1 MAKLPV
7 DYATQLDAID
17 EQFQMVQI
25 LDEKGN
31 VVNEDIMPDL
41 SDDEL
46 VELMKR
52 MVFSRTLHERSMALA
67 KQGRLGFY
75 APTLGQEASQMA
87 SSYAF
92 TKEDWLFP
100 GYRDVPQLIAH
111 GLPIYKGFLWSRG
124 HVEGNDYPEDLHAM
138 PPQIIIGAQYIQA
151 MGSAVAQKL
160 NGDKAV
166 TFAYTGDGGSSQ
178 GDTYE
183 GLNYTSRYQA
193 PIVFFIQNNGY
204 AISTPRFKQTAA
216 KSLAQK
222 AVAVGIPGVQ
232 VDGNDALAMYAV
244 AKQAREWALEGNGP
258 VLVETITNRLGAHST
273 SGDDP
278 SIYRTQEDID
288 EWTKRDPLIRMR
300 VFLEEKG
307 LWSEEI
313 ETEYVEEVKA
323 EIKEAVKKADATP
336 KQKISEFLDNMF
348 ENPGQNVKEQIEFY
362 SAKESE

>member
-111 GLPIYKGFLWSRG
+111 GLPIYKGFL
-124 HVEGNDYPEDLHAM
+124 
-138 PPQIIIGAQYIQA
+138 
-151 MGSAVAQKL
+151 
-160 NGDKAV
+160 
-166 TFAYTGDGGSSQ
+166 
-178 GDTYE
+178 
-183 GLNYTSRYQA
+183 
-193 PIVFFIQNNGY
+193 
-204 AISTPRFKQTAA
+204 
-216 KSLAQK
+216 
-222 AVAVGIPGVQ
+222 
-232 VDGNDALAMYAV
+232 
-244 AKQAREWALEGNGP
+244 
-258 VLVETITNRLGAHST
+258 
-273 SGDDP
+273 
-278 SIYRTQEDID
+278 
-288 EWTKRDPLIRMR
+288 
-300 VFLEEKG
+300 
-307 LWSEEI
+307 
-313 ETEYVEEVKA
+313 
-323 EIKEAVKKADATP
+323 
-336 KQKISEFLDNMF
+336 
-348 ENPGQNVKEQIEFY
+348 
-362 SAKESE
+362 